1 MLQKFFPLDKNY
13 LLKEAQ
19 LHSQDKLLYF
29 LFDQVKKA
37 YELQQ
42 NPLGLKDAFSLKIH
56 NYKLLHLQ
64 PLEAFYKNLAGV
76 YRYKWGDSQ
85 LEFVWDGR
93 GHLEKYSE
101 DWMRF
106 FKESVNRFCRE
117 EIFIQAVLDVT
128 VFLPVEKENESGKQL
143 TLAESRMNTFMLQH
157 FAVKIHKNK
166 GLVSMR
172 VA

>member
-1 MLQKFFPLDKNY
+1 M
-13 LLKEAQ
+13 KEAQ
-19 LHSQDKLLYF
+19 LLSQDKLLYF

-37 YELQQ
+37 YQLQQ

-56 NYKLLHLQ
+56 NYNLSNLQ

-93 GHLEKYSE
+93 GHLEKYTE

-106 FKESVNRFCRE
+106 FKESVNRFCEE
-117 EIFIQAVLDVT
+117 EIFIQAILDVT
-128 VFLPVEKENESGKQL
+128 VFLPAEKENESGKQI
-143 TLAESRMNTFMLQH
+143 TLAESRMNTFMLLH
-157 FAVKIHKNK
+157 FAVKMHRSK
-166 GLVSMR
+166 GLVSVR